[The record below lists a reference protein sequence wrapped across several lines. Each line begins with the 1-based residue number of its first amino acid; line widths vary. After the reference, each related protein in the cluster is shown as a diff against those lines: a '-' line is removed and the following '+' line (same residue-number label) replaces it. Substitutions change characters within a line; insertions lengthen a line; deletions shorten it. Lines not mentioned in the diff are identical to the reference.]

1 MNITAIVHIYNE
13 EYLLPF
19 WIEHHRHIFS
29 HVIFID
35 YHSTDK
41 SLDIIRQQAPSW
53 EIRTTTTSQWDAK
66 SDDDEVVEIERTI
79 SGFKIALNITDF
91 FLPGSSIE
99 DLVNGGDVQKLH
111 VFTVCSS
118 NETDNEPSSIDE
130 LLQGVERAQPE
141 IRGFRFLHSRED
153 GNYYLGRHDT
163 RHPAT
168 WSKASIVWFGF
179 YPWTEKMI
187 QRKLQFAK
195 KLSQCDINI
204 GAGLQHLWS
213 RTEME
218 ERHHK
223 YCTEMPKL
231 NAYPALQRDI
241 QSFIDT
247 YLS

>member
-1 MNITAIVHIYNE
+1 MFNE

-19 WIEHHRHIFS
+19 WIEHHRRIFS

-41 SLDIIRQQAPSW
+41 SLDIIRQQAPTW

-66 SDDDEVVEIERTI
+66 RDDDEVMEIERSI

-99 DLVNGGDVQKLH
+99 ELVNKGDVQKLH

-118 NETDNEPSSIDE
+118 NETDNEPSTMCEI
-130 LLQGVERAQPE
+130 LQNIERAQPE
-141 IRGFRFLHSRED
+141 IRGYRFLHSRED
-153 GNYYLGRHDT
+153 GKYHLGRHDSY
-163 RHPAT
+163 HLAI
-168 WSKASIVWFGF
+168 WSKAAIVWLGF
-179 YPWTEKMI
+179 YPWTERMI

-195 KLSQCDINI
+195 KMSQCDINM

-213 RTEME
+213 RKEME

-223 YCTEMPKL
+223 CCREMPAL
-231 NAYPALQRDI
+231 DAYPALQHNI